1 MKRPFKYSIIDNKSG
16 HIYETDISPTIREL
30 QTYERT
36 SDPNK
41 FALKQTKTCYID
53 TRYEAKLRLYNYIN
67 YTNKG
72 LPIPRYEPFKGT
84 EIGIS
89 LPILNF

>member
-1 MKRPFKYSIIDNKSG
+1 MNRPFKYSIIDNKSG
-16 HIYETDISPTIREL
+16 YIYETDISPTIREL

-72 LPIPRYEPFKGT
+72 LPIPKYEPFKGT